1 MRLYKYSRK
10 EKKEKTARYRL
21 ASLTLSFPAKQLSL
35 LPHNHDTRFFHIF
48 KTYFNKKLQQPA
60 FIMNLVFN
68 DIDKIE
74 QLCAD
79 HVLHCRW
86 SLDALISHSYH
97 GENVLLPTFVITSS
111 IPVITLL
118 FIIPWR
124 IIYWM
129 STFICVRVTGISTL
143 FSLPFLSPLI
153 HLILSFLSFV
163 FSSLKIILK

>member
-60 FIMNLVFN
+60 FHNEPGFN

-97 GENVLLPTFVITSS
+97 GEKCSSPHLRYYQQYSRHYITFHHTVEDHILDVHVYLCESDGHFHAVLPSVFITPYSPYSIFFVLR
-111 IPVITLL
+111 VL
-118 FIIPWR
+118 F
-124 IIYWM
+124 
-129 STFICVRVTGISTL
+129 
-143 FSLPFLSPLI
+143 
-153 HLILSFLSFV
+153 
-163 FSSLKIILK
+163 LKNHSK